1 MAFAVSLLLDADV
14 SEVVAA
20 HWQRLAD
27 AGLSRSMLDLGY
39 QPHVTLAVFDHLD
52 AKRAAVALDEVFSS
66 VARFAVTLTGI
77 ARFGPG
83 SGVVYAALAPSP
95 GLLDLHAM
103 VLAAIGDK
111 CRPHY
116 QAGHWTPHCTLA
128 TNLSDADVER
138 TQRLLA
144 EGWPL
149 AGAFV
154 AADFVEFRPVI
165 GIKRWALR
173 PAADVSRTP

>member
-20 HWQRLAD
+20 HWQHLAD

-39 QPHVTLAVFDHLD
+39 QPHVTLAVFDHVD
-52 AKRAAVALDEVFSS
+52 AKRAAVALDEVFGN
-66 VARFAVTLTGI
+66 VARFAVPLTGV
-77 ARFGPG
+77 ATFGPG
-83 SGVVYAALAPSP
+83 SGVVYAAPVPSP
-95 GLLDLHAM
+95 RLLDLHAM
-103 VLAAIGDK
+103 VLAAIGET
-111 CRPHY
+111 CRLHY
-116 QAGHWTPHCTLA
+116 QAGHWMPHCTLA
-128 TNLSDADVER
+128 TNLSDADAGR
-138 TQRLLA
+138 AQRLLA

-154 AADFVEFRPVI
+154 AADFIEFTPVI
-165 GIKRWALR
+165 GIKRWALG